1 MTQGVHSA
9 GRSIPGPDANLP
21 HFIYERMI
29 HLNLNPTLT
38 QLAELTGLQIRT
50 LQRNLKGE
58 RAFKLS
64 TAKQLADALDI
75 TIDDLVKAMPSIVE

>member
-1 MTQGVHSA
+1 MIQNP

-21 HFIYERMI
+21 GFIYDRMI
-29 HLNLNPTLT
+29 YLNLSPTLT
-38 QLAELTGLQIRT
+38 QLAEITGLQIRT

-58 RAFKLS
+58 RAIKLS

-75 TIDDLVKAMPSIVE
+75 TVDDLIKAMPDIVQ